1 MELMH
6 VHDGDGDDGEG
17 ERDGARVDPF
27 PEIDLDEEIGDVG
40 ILISRLGLGPS
51 AMAATEY
58 VAIDDD
64 QPTCAETGEDPLAG
78 EPGAT
83 MVAELWEAP
92 TTMQAVYE
100 DVDPVSREARR
111 TARAACEMLIGY
123 ACATSITPRDLCHLF
138 DIRNQLIIER
148 MERASPP
155 LNLNVTLPPA
165 ATSGATPTPDTP
177 RPRGRVL
184 PGWMTQPSRR
194 QQLLDAGVTA
204 MMGRYTDAS
213 EWMRL

>member
-1 MELMH
+1 M
-6 VHDGDGDDGEG
+6 
-17 ERDGARVDPF
+17 
-27 PEIDLDEEIGDVG
+27 
-40 ILISRLGLGPS
+40 S
-51 AMAATEY
+51 AAEY
-58 VAIDDD
+58 VAIDED
-64 QPTCAETGEDPLAG
+64 QLTCAETSEDPLAG
-78 EPGAT
+78 EPGAG

-100 DVDPVSREARR
+100 EGDPVSHEVRR

-123 ACATSITPRDLCHLF
+123 ARVTSIIPRDLCHLF
-138 DIRNQLIIER
+138 DICNPLMIER

-155 LNLNVTLPPA
+155 INLNVTPAPA
-165 ATSGATPTPDTP
+165 ATPGASSAPDTP

-204 MMGRYTDAS
+204 VMGGYTDAAK
-213 EWMRL
+213 WMRMW